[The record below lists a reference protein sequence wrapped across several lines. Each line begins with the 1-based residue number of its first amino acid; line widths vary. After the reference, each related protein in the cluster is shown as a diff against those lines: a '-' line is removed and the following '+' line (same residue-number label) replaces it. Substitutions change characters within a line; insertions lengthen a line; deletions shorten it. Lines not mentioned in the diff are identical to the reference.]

1 MLSPLSSV
9 LLPLP
14 FSILLLSL
22 LDTPSPVSA
31 QTITSPASVVQCLPV
46 ALTLEGGSAPYTVSV
61 LPGGQVSAAPLETLP
76 EVTAPG
82 TVTWLVD
89 LEAGQDITFS
99 VRDATGAL
107 GYSAPIPILSGTS
120 SECLGTNAGMTVSSL
135 VPTTTIPASSVAT
148 STVSVPSST
157 STTSGADDDETS
169 TTSTASSTSVESETS
184 TSTLPTSSTTSA
196 RSTSS
201 SRTPS
206 STSPVVPTASS
217 AAEAA
222 TDDGSGARQHA
233 SGGDGWKSL
242 AFALSLAIALLPLA

>member
-1 MLSPLSSV
+1 MLSLLSSA

-22 LDTPSPVSA
+22 LSAPSPVSA

-135 VPTTTIPASSVAT
+135 VPTTTIASSVTT

-169 TTSTASSTSVESETS
+169 TTSTPSSTSAESETS
-184 TSTLPTSSTTSA
+184 TSTLPTTSTTSA

-206 STSPVVPTASS
+206 STNPVVPTVSS

-222 TDDGSGARQHA
+222 TDNGSGASEQA
-233 SGGDGWKSL
+233 SGGVGWKSL
-242 AFALSLAIALLPLA
+242 ALALSLAIALVPLA